1 MDHQLCFLQH
11 KNPTWLELDSDWLT
25 DKALRWIQFLS
36 PHPQNTKKNI
46 FIHFWMN
53 WDILMLF
60 QFKCLKFIFFVKSSR
75 IQGGGTRYPT
85 NQICLA
91 LYISNFSLHC
101 SFIWTPCTESEKRSN
116 LPRNHLQHT
125 QTFLTIAIIFKQK
138 RHDLVRRNKKEV

>member
-25 DKALRWIQFLS
+25 YQAGERSYSRITQILAYFGGGHTVLVHFIISKHIGTLLEYDFW
-36 PHPQNTKKNI
+36 PPPQHKKNI

-75 IQGGGTRYPT
+75 IQGGEHAIR
-85 NQICLA
+85 QIRFAWPNPASQTGLRQK
-91 LYISNFSLHC
+91 NFQ
-101 SFIWTPCTESEKRSN
+101 FEQN
-116 LPRNHLQHT
+116 
-125 QTFLTIAIIFKQK
+125 
-138 RHDLVRRNKKEV
+138 